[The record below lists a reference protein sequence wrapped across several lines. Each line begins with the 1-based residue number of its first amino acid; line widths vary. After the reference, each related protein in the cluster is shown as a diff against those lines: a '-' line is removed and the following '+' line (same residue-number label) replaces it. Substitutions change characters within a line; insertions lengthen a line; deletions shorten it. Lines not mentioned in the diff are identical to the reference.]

1 MARLSSKSNQDG
13 RFRTRNL
20 PQNLPWHGIANSWL
34 RRTLHGLGEAAIAL
48 VAIGVFGSLFVHVFR
63 DIFSPDIAALAP
75 TAVRGSVS
83 VACLVILATTCLL
96 MRRVCQSDVTLGW
109 REFSLLS
116 GLAANQAAITDIFFR
131 ATMAIAAGVVT
142 GGLMTFLGW
151 GALNLPNIWIM
162 TATTGC
168 CLVAA
173 ISAPRHDAGTRFGRS
188 FRAFQAFN
196 LVSQTWKSPTATMI
210 RWRGG
215 LLIRQPATW
224 AFWGA
229 SLAATGAMAAASA
242 TMIPAPFVSAFAWLS
257 GWFMAV
263 SIAFQAAS
271 ETASIHFEYALGIT
285 PRQIARS
292 HAGTSFMVAALS
304 ALIAASVCLLTNRPE
319 MIPTGMASAAM
330 APSMIP
336 FLLWQIDVRRP
347 LIQML
352 TCLMASLF
360 VATAII
366 ATKAAF
372 LLWPAV
378 LIFLAQEQGKRLHAQ
393 ASGERSGPNT

>member
-1 MARLSSKSNQDG
+1 MARLPSKSNLDG
-13 RFRTRNL
+13 LFRTRNL
-20 PQNLPWHGIANSWL
+20 PQNLPCRGVAMSWL
-34 RRTLHGLGEAAIAL
+34 RRSRHGLAEATIAL

-63 DIFSPDIAALAP
+63 DIFSPDIAAIAP
-75 TAVRGSVS
+75 KVVRGSVS
-83 VACLVILATTCLL
+83 VACLVLVSITCLL
-96 MRRVCQSDVTLGW
+96 IRRVCQSDVTLGW
-109 REFSLLS
+109 RDFSMLS
-116 GLAANQAAITDIFFR
+116 GLASAKAGVTEVFFR
-131 ATMAIAAGVVT
+131 AAMATCAGIIS
-142 GGLMTFLGW
+142 GGLVILVGQGT
-151 GALNLPNIWIM
+151 LNLPQTWIV

-173 ISAPRHDAGTRFGRS
+173 MTTPRYFTGTRGFAGLI
-188 FRAFQAFN
+188 AFD
-196 LVSQTWKSPTATMI
+196 LVSRTWVSPTAITI

-215 LLIRQPATW
+215 LLMRQPATW
-224 AFWGA
+224 GFWAAALGAF
-229 SLAATGAMAAASA
+229 GAMAAASA
-242 TMIPAPFVSAFAWLS
+242 ATIPVPFVCVFAWLS
-257 GWFMAV
+257 GWFMAAA
-263 SIAFQAAS
+263 IAFQAAS
-271 ETASIHFEYALGIT
+271 ETTSIHFEYALGIT

-292 HAGTSFMVAALS
+292 HAGTSFLVAAIS
-304 ALIAASVCLLTNRPE
+304 ASMAAFVCILTNNRGA
-319 MIPTGMASAAM
+319 IPTAMASAAM

-378 LIFLAQEQGKRLHAQ
+378 LVFLAQEQGKRLQAR
-393 ASGERSGPNT
+393 ASGERSGPYT

>member
-1 MARLSSKSNQDG
+1 M
-13 RFRTRNL
+13 
-20 PQNLPWHGIANSWL
+20 SWL
-34 RRTLHGLGEAAIAL
+34 RRTRQGLGEAVIAL
-48 VAIGVFGSLFVHVFR
+48 VAIGVFGSLFIHVFR

-75 TAVRGSVS
+75 NTVRGSVS
-83 VACLVILATTCLL
+83 VACLVVLATTCLL
-96 MRRVCQSDVTLGW
+96 MRRVCQNDVTLGW
-109 REFSLLS
+109 RNFSLLS
-116 GLAANQAAITDIFFR
+116 GLAPNQAGITDIFFR
-131 ATMAIAAGVVT
+131 AALAICAGILT
-142 GGLMTFLGW
+142 GGLVILVGQ
-151 GALNLPNIWIM
+151 GALKVPQIWIM
-162 TATTGC
+162 AATTGC
-168 CLVAA
+168 SLVAA
-173 ISAPRHDAGTRFGRS
+173 MTAPRYFTGTRGI
-188 FRAFQAFN
+188 RAFLGFLTFD
-196 LVSQTWKSPTATMI
+196 LVSRTWTGTRTTSPAVIMT

-215 LLIRQPATW
+215 LLMRQPATW
-224 AFWGA
+224 GFWGA
-229 SLAATGAMAAASA
+229 ALLATGGMAAASA
-242 TMIPAPFVSAFAWLS
+242 TKIPVPFVSAFAWLA

-271 ETASIHFEYALGIT
+271 ETTSIHFEYALGIT

-292 HAGTSFMVAALS
+292 HAGTSFMIAALS
-304 ALIAASVCLLTNRPE
+304 AFIAALVCILTNRTE
-319 MIPTGMASAAM
+319 MIPTTMASAAM

-378 LIFLAQEQGKRLHAQ
+378 LVFLAQEQGKRLHAI
-393 ASGERSGPNT
+393 ASGERSGPYT

>member
-1 MARLSSKSNQDG
+1 
-13 RFRTRNL
+13 
-20 PQNLPWHGIANSWL
+20 W
-34 RRTLHGLGEAAIAL
+34 
-48 VAIGVFGSLFVHVFR
+48 R
-63 DIFSPDIAALAP
+63 DFS
-75 TAVRGSVS
+75 
-83 VACLVILATTCLL
+83 
-96 MRRVCQSDVTLGW
+96 M
-109 REFSLLS
+109 LS
-116 GLAANQAAITDIFFR
+116 GLASNQAGITDTFFR
-131 ATMAIAAGVVT
+131 AALATCAGILT
-142 GGLMTFLGW
+142 GGLVILVGQ
-151 GALNLPNIWIM
+151 GALHVPPNWIM
-162 TATTGC
+162 AATTGC
-168 CLVAA
+168 SLVAA
-173 ISAPRHDAGTRFGRS
+173 MTAPHHFAGTRG
-188 FRAFQAFN
+188 FRAFPGFITFD
-196 LVSQTWKSPTATMI
+196 LVSRTWTGTRTSPTAIMI

-224 AFWGA
+224 AFSGA
-229 SLAATGAMAAASA
+229 ALVATGAMVAASA
-242 TMIPAPFVSAFAWLS
+242 TKIPMPFVSAFAWLS

-271 ETASIHFEYALGIT
+271 ETSSIHFEYALGIT

-292 HAGTSFMVAALS
+292 HAGTAFMIAALS
-304 ALIAASVCLLTNRPE
+304 AFIAAFVCILTHRTE
-319 MIPTGMASAAM
+319 VIPTAMASAAM

-378 LIFLAQEQGKRLHAQ
+378 LVFLAQEQGKRLQAI
-393 ASGERSGPNT
+393 ASGERSGPYT